1 MRHINKILQYTLA
14 VGFLSVFSCQSLV
27 DDLDEDPN
35 NPDSAP
41 AELTLAGA
49 MVADALVHEGE
60 LARLAGMWSG
70 YFTGSDRQYIGLWR
84 YNSTATD
91 FDSPWGNLYYGVVQQ
106 TRIIQEETQETN
118 NQVLRGISQVIEAHA
133 VGTAASLWGDVP
145 YRQAANNEEF
155 PNPEYDDQLQV
166 FGDMQV
172 LLDEAITNL
181 ESGNGTVSADSDIFF
196 DGDDGNVVPATWVR
210 VAYTLKARYY
220 LQVGDYAA
228 AYMAA
233 QNGIDTAEGS
243 VIMPHGASYLGNMNV
258 YFSFLVFD
266 RAGYLTANNAFG
278 PQLLL
283 DRQNSKTDESARFS
297 YHFTGSIPERY
308 DLNTGAAYASEAS
321 FPLITYEENLLTL
334 AEAGARSQSFAVG
347 LGHLNEF
354 RAYMEAGGYIGAE
367 EDDVTMEEY
376 LEADFQSGGLENDGD
391 VTQDQALLREILEE
405 RYLTFIGRLMGF
417 TDMRRTMNETEVRVN
432 VPANVGS
439 QLPERFI
446 YPQSEVNANTSTP
459 PPVGVFEP
467 TDVNQ

>member
-196 DGDDGNVVPATWVR
+196 DGDDDGNVVPATWVR

-220 LQVGDYAA
+220 LQVGDY
-228 AYMAA
+228 
-233 QNGIDTAEGS
+233 S
-243 VIMPHGASYLGNMNV
+243 
-258 YFSFLVFD
+258 
-266 RAGYLTANNAFG
+266 
-278 PQLLL
+278 
-283 DRQNSKTDESARFS
+283 
-297 YHFTGSIPERY
+297 
-308 DLNTGAAYASEAS
+308 
-321 FPLITYEENLLTL
+321 
-334 AEAGARSQSFAVG
+334 
-347 LGHLNEF
+347 
-354 RAYMEAGGYIGAE
+354 
-367 EDDVTMEEY
+367 
-376 LEADFQSGGLENDGD
+376 
-391 VTQDQALLREILEE
+391 
-405 RYLTFIGRLMGF
+405 
-417 TDMRRTMNETEVRVN
+417 
-432 VPANVGS
+432 
-439 QLPERFI
+439 
-446 YPQSEVNANTSTP
+446 
-459 PPVGVFEP
+459 
-467 TDVNQ
+467 